1 MRDPGPPPAMNNPPP
16 HSPPPLSNQGAR
28 DNQPPMSP
36 PPPASTGTGGD
47 RPAGAR
53 PVAMKSHRGVQI
65 KPLSD
70 KEARMLELQESILDR
85 LVPRLDLDN
94 IPIERLA
101 EESLWQKAESAI
113 VDLVETLDSSGELP
127 PFINQ
132 DSLIKEALNEA
143 LGLGP
148 LEDLLADDSVQ
159 EIVVDRRDR
168 VLVSRD
174 GQLTGSGRAF
184 SSDETLRRVVERL
197 VAPSGQFINEDT
209 PLVDIRLRDGS
220 RLAAAIPPVAVRGVC
235 LTLRKPQVE
244 MRYAMGDLIDG
255 EAVSSGMAEFLNTC
269 VGSRRNVLVCGAPGA
284 GKSMVLAALADS
296 IPAGERIVS
305 VEEVAE
311 LELGR
316 QEWIA
321 LEARPRTQDSPM
333 GVGLDALLQSALRMR
348 ADRLIVGDVRGAEA
362 MELVSALASSSDGS
376 LVAGTGDSPLAG
388 LARLATMAR
397 LAAPGAAADAIRELV
412 ACAVDVVVHVSRY
425 ADGKVRVSSIAEVGG
440 TTGDGFM
447 VRELFC
453 YRDRRFMATGV
464 VPSFYDELQ
473 KLGINADSSIFR

>member
-1 MRDPGPPPAMNNPPP
+1 MG
-16 HSPPPLSNQGAR
+16 SPSPMGGAAPR
-28 DNQPPMSP
+28 G
-36 PPPASTGTGGD
+36 AGGD
-47 RPAGAR
+47 KPAAGR
-53 PVAMKSHRGVQI
+53 PVAIPSHRGVQV
-65 KPLSD
+65 KPLSAN
-70 KEARMLELQESILDR
+70 EVRMLELQESILDR

-132 DSLIKEALNEA
+132 DVLIKEALNEA

-148 LEDLLADDSVQ
+148 LEDLLADDSVH

-168 VLVSRD
+168 ILVSRN
-174 GQLTGSGRAF
+174 GKLSGAEKAF

-197 VAPSGQFINEDT
+197 VAPTGHVINEDS
-209 PLVDIRLRDGS
+209 PLVDVRLRDGS
-220 RLAAAIPPVAVRGVC
+220 RLAAAVPPVAVRGVC
-235 LTLRKPQVE
+235 LTLRKPQGVLRHTLSNLLE
-244 MRYAMGDLIDG
+244 G
-255 EAVSSGMAEFLNTC
+255 ESLSAPMADFLKVC
-269 VGSRRNVLVCGAPGA
+269 VGARRNVLVCGAPGA
-284 GKSMVLAALADS
+284 GKSMVLSALADA

-311 LELGR
+311 LELER
-316 QEWIA
+316 QEWVA
-321 LEARPRTQDSPM
+321 LEARPKTGDQALGISLEP
-333 GVGLDALLQSALRMR
+333 LLQSALRMR

-376 LVAGTGDSPLAG
+376 LVSGTGDSPLAG
-388 LARLATMAR
+388 LARLAIMAR

-412 ACAVDVVVHVSRY
+412 ACAVDVVVHVARY
-425 ADGKVRVSSIAEVGG
+425 ADGTVRVASIAEVGG
-440 TTGDGFM
+440 TTHDGFT
-447 VRELFC
+447 VKELFC

-464 VPSFYDELQ
+464 VPGFYEELQ
-473 KLGINADSSIFR
+473 KLGIDADTSIFR